1 MYVILLI
8 IYAFLQELTYDE
20 LLWQLKDKLF
30 DFPAKGILLPP
41 KPEPVK
47 VEVEP
52 ELENPYEKVEEEEEE
67 AEEINKKEDEEEK
80 VKDQKIEVQVKK
92 KVDQLT
98 QIIKDNQLDYTDHMY
113 IKEYANNKSLDPS
126 LRITAVNNYL
136 KKLKTKIRN
145 NKIEMYMDEKI

>member
-52 ELENPYEKVEEEEEE
+52 ELENSNEKVEEEDVESEDNKKPMWDSMDDE
-67 AEEINKKEDEEEK
+67 DNEDDGEEIDVN
-80 VKDQKIEVQVKK
+80 VK
-92 KVDQLT
+92 
-98 QIIKDNQLDYTDHMY
+98 
-113 IKEYANNKSLDPS
+113 
-126 LRITAVNNYL
+126 
-136 KKLKTKIRN
+136 
-145 NKIEMYMDEKI
+145 

>member
-8 IYAFLQELTYDE
+8 IYAFLQELTYDD

-52 ELENPYEKVEEEEEE
+52 DMDDEDDFSDDD
-67 AEEINKKEDEEEK
+67 EEID
-80 VKDQKIEVQVKK
+80 
-92 KVDQLT
+92 
-98 QIIKDNQLDYTDHMY
+98 
-113 IKEYANNKSLDPS
+113 
-126 LRITAVNNYL
+126 VNVNV
-136 KKLKTKIRN
+136 
-145 NKIEMYMDEKI
+145 E